1 MEKGMPLTAV
11 MARTSRLY
19 RIRLNQKLSDH
30 NIDLSS
36 EMCGTLLELGKK
48 EGRHQKELATT
59 LFKDKGGITKLL
71 KSLSKRAFIF
81 AKADEIDKRH
91 KKIYLTEKGHQVL
104 KKAMPLV
111 EEVRAQTLNGL
122 DNVEIIQTR
131 EVLEKVIS
139 NLIE

>member
-1 MEKGMPLTAV
+1 MPLTAV

-19 RIRLNQKLSDH
+19 RIRLNQKLSEN

-48 EGRHQKELATT
+48 EGRHQKELANT

-71 KSLSKRAFIF
+71 KSLAKREYIF
-81 AKADEIDKRH
+81 AKVDKIDTRH
-91 KKIYLTEKGHQVL
+91 KKIYLTEKGRLIL

-111 EEVRAQTLNGL
+111 KEVRAQTLNGIEHT
-122 DNVEIIQTR
+122 EIIQTR
-131 EVLEKVIS
+131 KVLEKVIN
-139 NLIE
+139 NLTE